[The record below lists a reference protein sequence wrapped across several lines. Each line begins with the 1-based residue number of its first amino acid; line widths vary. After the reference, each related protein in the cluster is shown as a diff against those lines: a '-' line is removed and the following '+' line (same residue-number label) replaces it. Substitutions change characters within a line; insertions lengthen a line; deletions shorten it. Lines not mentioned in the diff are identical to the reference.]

1 MRKIF
6 TPILCLVLAA
16 PAAPPAFAQSGGGG
30 VGVDSIVAVVNDDVI
45 TRREVER
52 EMLRV
57 SANLRERELP
67 VPKPAVVRREALD
80 YLIERRVQIQ
90 LADRLGVQVP
100 DEALEKELDRM
111 RERLGGEKSLRKTA
125 REKFGMSHEEFYEWV
140 RTDIRLQALFFREVY
155 AQVRVSEEEV
165 RRFLETETAVTAARE
180 YRIARIFFK
189 LPKDDAAAGE
199 KRALAGRVRDQ
210 ALAGADFAALA
221 AEHSEGEN
229 AENGGDLGFRAERDL
244 PDIFVAEAA
253 NLAEGEVGRVLETG
267 AGLHLIKLLER
278 RGGGIRETSR
288 RVRVRHILAPA
299 ENRRLLE
306 NIRREILEEGAEF
319 EALARERSADRESAD
334 EGGDLGWLDED
345 KLPSYLA
352 GPLEGM
358 KEGDLSDL
366 VESPFGW
373 HLLRLEKREERELN
387 AEELRE
393 KAREVLRERHALA
406 RRKSWL
412 RRLRSRAYVS
422 VVDPEFQDE
431 DGA

>member
-6 TPILCLVLAA
+6 PPLLCLVLAA
-16 PAAPPAFAQSGGGG
+16 PAAPLAAQSGG

-57 SANLRERELP
+57 TNNLRERELP
-67 VPKPAVVRREALD
+67 IPKPAVVRREALD
-80 YLIERRVQIQ
+80 YLIERRLQIQ
-90 LADRLGVQVP
+90 LADNLGVQVP
-100 DEALEKELDRM
+100 NEALEKELDRM
-111 RERLGGEKSLRKTA
+111 RERLGGEKGLRKTA

-165 RRFLETETAVTAARE
+165 RRFLETETAVTATRE

-189 LPKDDAAAGE
+189 LPKDDEAAAGE
-199 KRALAGRVRDQ
+199 KRALAEQVRAR
-210 ALAGADFAALA
+210 ALEGADFAALA
-221 AEHSEGEN
+221 REHSEGEN
-229 AENGGDLGFRAERDL
+229 AGNGGDLGFRAESDL

-253 NLAEGEVGRVLETG
+253 NLADGEVGRILETG
-267 AGLHLIKLLER
+267 AGLHIIKLMER
-278 RGGGIRETSR
+278 RGGGIREKSR
-288 RVRVRHILAPA
+288 RVRIRHILVPA

-306 NIRREILEEGAEF
+306 NTRREILEDGADF
-319 EALARERSADRESAD
+319 EELAGERSADRESAD
-334 EGGDLGWLDED
+334 DGGNLGWLDED

-352 GPLEGM
+352 GPLEEM
-358 KEGDLSDL
+358 KVGDVSDL

-373 HLLRLEKREERELN
+373 HLLRLEERDERELN

-393 KAREVLRERHALA
+393 QAREFLRERHAQA

-422 VVDPEFQDE
+422 VVDPAFQEE